1 MKNEEIEAEPHS
13 MWEYPC
19 RALTD
24 VVSLMQFDF
33 LLAVPEEKQETTG
46 IVEFTRYG
54 CLFRVNTGKYCKSY
68 PQRNMKRKFQDF
80 LTLLMS
86 TEKLLTRAGFELAG
100 VNSFSVD
107 ISFLTTVLLLSFSL
121 SAHAFKVS
129 VK

>member
-68 PQRNMKRKFQDF
+68 PQRNMKKKFQDF

-86 TEKLLTRAGFELAG
+86 TEKLLTRAGFELANDLYFG
-100 VNSFSVD
+100 NSEGFTITVRIYSVS
-107 ISFLTTVLLLSFSL
+107 ILFQN
-121 SAHAFKVS
+121 
-129 VK
+129 

>member
-54 CLFRVNTGKYCKSY
+54 CLFR
-68 PQRNMKRKFQDF
+68 NMKRKFQDF

-86 TEKLLTRAGFELAG
+86 TEKLLTRAGFELANDLYFG
-100 VNSFSVD
+100 NSEGFTITVRIYSVS
-107 ISFLTTVLLLSFSL
+107 ILFQN
-121 SAHAFKVS
+121 
-129 VK
+129 